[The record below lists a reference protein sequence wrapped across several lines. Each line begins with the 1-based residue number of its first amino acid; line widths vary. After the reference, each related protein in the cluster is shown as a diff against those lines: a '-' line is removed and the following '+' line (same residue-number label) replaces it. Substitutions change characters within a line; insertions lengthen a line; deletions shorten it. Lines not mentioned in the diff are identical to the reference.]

1 MGPSPAAAPL
11 PPNHPSRPSCGMRW
25 DVAEGLGQVRCRRG
39 GDGELRWYLDFG
51 RRGKLYSARGT
62 RFKDRAMAEHF
73 LASIRVQVAE
83 GLDAERAIERL
94 MPEASRAHR
103 VERWAE
109 RWLEIMRTRTA
120 MGERSPNYLR
130 ELERWAKPN
139 GHFAWWR
146 GKSVYEIRAGAL
158 EDWSHWLAKRGVA
171 AKTRRNVLGG
181 FRAFVGWLRRRE
193 LIDVVP
199 SFPEVPVDEYA
210 PTLISASVQRQILA
224 EIPWERRGA
233 FLAARLGVRPGEIRA
248 ADVTDYR
255 VVESVPGLT
264 ISRALKGPNSNAPT
278 WGTKGRNAA
287 WIPVDEEL
295 QRWIEWRLVRVS
307 KEEMLRERI
316 PLFPNPTARNLGRRW
331 IANTLREEWNRAAE
345 KVGVRVRM
353 YEGTKHS
360 SATAWLAQGSS
371 LQMIQRMLRHADSR
385 STERYAKL
393 GDLALVDVI
402 RPRNRPARAR
412 NVDPMWIQRD
422 SSRATP
428 SIYNEFWRGGRDSN
442 PQLPA

>member
-1 MGPSPAAAPL
+1 MGALPL
-11 PPNHPSRPSCGMRW
+11 PASDTSSRACGMRW
-25 DVAEGLGQVRCRRG
+25 DVAEGLGKVRCRRRSEG
-39 GDGELRWYLDFG
+39 TFRWYIDFG

-83 GLDAERAIERL
+83 GLDPERAIERL
-94 MPEASRAHR
+94 MPESSRAHR
-103 VERWAE
+103 VDRWLG
-109 RWLEIMRTRTA
+109 RWLEIMRDRTT

-130 ELERWAKPN
+130 ELERWAKPD

-146 GKSVYEIRAGAL
+146 GKSIYEIRAGAV
-158 EDWSHWLAKRGVA
+158 EDWSHWLAKRGIA

-181 FRAFVGWLRRRE
+181 LRSFVTWLERRE
-193 LIDVVP
+193 LIDTIP
-199 SFPEVPVDEYA
+199 RFPEVPVDEYA
-210 PTLISASVQRQILA
+210 PTLISARVQRDILD
-224 EIPWERRGA
+224 EIVWERRGA
-233 FLAARLGVRPGEIRA
+233 FLAARLGIRPGEIRA

-255 VVESVPGLT
+255 IVEDVAGLT
-264 ISRALKGPNSNAPT
+264 ISRAVKGPNANAPT
-278 WGTKGRNAA
+278 RGTKGRNAA

-295 QRWIEWRLVRVS
+295 QRWIEWRLFQVS
-307 KEEMLRERI
+307 KEELLRSRI
-316 PLFPNPTARNLGRRW
+316 ALFPNPTARNREKRW
-331 IANTLREEWNRAAE
+331 IANSLREEWNRAAT

-402 RPRNRPARAR
+402 RPPGRR
-412 NVDPMWIQRD
+412 NVDPLWIRGE
-422 SSRATP
+422 SALANP
-428 SIYNEFWRGGRDSN
+428 SIGKGKWRGGRDSN